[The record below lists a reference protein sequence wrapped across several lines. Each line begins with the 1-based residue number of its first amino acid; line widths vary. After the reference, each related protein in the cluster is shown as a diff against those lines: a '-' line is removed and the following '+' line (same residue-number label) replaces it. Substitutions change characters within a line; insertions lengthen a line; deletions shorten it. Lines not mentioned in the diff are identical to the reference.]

1 MCLLFSFF
9 LYPSPKLWLWKNH
22 FISIYIDRGSAC
34 ILAGTDLEG
43 SEDTGIWVLVGF
55 WCYILDHALAI
66 VSLNPLVLQGLTSS
80 HSQTQ
85 CPFPVA
91 FWNVGIR
98 NRNQAG
104 VGLRENGKMHPHF
117 CSKISLSQVRG
128 L

>member
-80 HSQTQ
+80 HSQ
-85 CPFPVA
+85 A
-91 FWNVGIR
+91 
-98 NRNQAG
+98 
-104 VGLRENGKMHPHF
+104 
-117 CSKISLSQVRG
+117 
-128 L
+128 